1 MVGFISLAST
11 GFVFPHEIRKAMG
24 CSFKLLS
31 LHFFVIEI
39 YHLLSPWVPVFRV
52 SLMGNFVMHFVTY
65 YYTQKIGYYIELHD
79 KYEKFGG
86 QTY

>member
-11 GFVFPHEIRKAMG
+11 GFVFPYEIRKAVG

-39 YHLLSPWVPVFRV
+39 YHLLSPWVLVFRV
-52 SLMGNFVMHFVTY
+52 SLMGNLVFLDKSMRPPLWGKSLGYAHIPAGFSFP
-65 YYTQKIGYYIELHD
+65 KIM
-79 KYEKFGG
+79 
-86 QTY
+86 